1 MAATKELQTLFF
13 NKYGQNKNFQLEQ
26 TITVLDEE
34 EEEEEEQ
41 EKEYVSTRKIILG

>member
-13 NKYGQNKNFQLEQ
+13 NKYEQ
-26 TITVLDEE
+26 TITVLEE

-41 EKEYVSTRKIILG
+41 EKEYVPTRKIVLGLYI